1 MEKTMGKRIVQ
12 HRKRLGLTQDALA
25 EKLGVT
31 AQAVSKWEN
40 DQSCPDIAMLPQL
53 AQIFGI
59 TTDELLGCEEKAREA
74 EVVREAEEDEAD
86 GVHIQKGN
94 WEFRWDSGRRDALML
109 ALFVLLVGGVLLAGR
124 LLQWEVS
131 FWEVLWPSALLIFGL
146 GRLLHKFSFFDI
158 GCALFGGYF
167 LLENVGIT
175 HWNLAGEL
183 VFPVLILIF
192 GLSLLADALK
202 KPKKPK
208 FHISR
213 DGVKLCDEKGNPK
226 HGQNDY
232 TTDEDSFVW
241 DVSFSESIRVIQLP
255 RLAEGEINMS
265 FGEVTVDLTGCGEIV
280 NGCQLEANCS
290 FGELEILVPKCCRV
304 LPESSTAFA
313 SVTLEGEP
321 AADATTTIRVE
332 SNANF
337 GEITIRYV

>member
-1 MEKTMGKRIVQ
+1 MEKTMGKRIAE

-40 DQSCPDIAMLPQL
+40 DQSCPDIATLPQL
-53 AQIFGI
+53 AQIFGV
-59 TTDELLGCEEKAREA
+59 TTDELLGCGQRVHEA
-74 EVVREAEEDEAD
+74 EVVREAEADETD

-94 WEFRWDSGRRDALML
+94 WEFRWDSGRRDALAF
-109 ALFVLLVGGVLLAGR
+109 ALFVLLVGGVLLAAR

-146 GRLLHKFSFFDI
+146 GRLLHKFSFFSI
-158 GCALFGGYF
+158 GCTLFGGYF

-175 HWNLAGEL
+175 QLNLAGEL
-183 VFPVLILIF
+183 IFPVLILIF
-192 GLSLLADALK
+192 GLSLLADALR
-202 KPKKPK
+202 KPNKPK

-213 DGVKLCDEKGNPK
+213 DGVKICDEKSNPK
-226 HGQNDY
+226 RGQNNY

-241 DVSFSESIRVIQLP
+241 DVSFSESTRVIQLP

-265 FGEVTVDLTGCGEIV
+265 FGEVTVDLTGCGKIID
-280 NGCQLEANCS
+280 GCQLEANCS

-304 LPESSTAFA
+304 LPESNTAFA
-313 SVTLEGEP
+313 SVTFEGEP
-321 AADATTTIRVE
+321 AADATTTIHVE
-332 SNANF
+332 GNASF